1 VVAFGWTTAEDFLSA
16 SVVGESAA
24 RSGCAEKPGLAPP
37 AASLALA
44 AREAGVGAAP
54 LEFKVRFEAP
64 RFEAVRFEAV
74 RFAGLETLLVA
85 VLLAGLLGILSATSN
100 PVSVALAVCA
110 AAVVA
115 STESA
120 RAGAVSTVAEPEIG
134 VGSAAVAPGLELTS
148 AELLTLGSLDCALD
162 CGVLDCRAVDCV
174 AIGGSVTGAEL
185 RSLTIDCCVGNG
197 VVGADVGVGICA
209 GVGVSVCVGAENVS
223 GMTLEAG
230 VVEEARLGFWADD
243 GRGWSRVL
251 LGSDDGAVFVNGV
264 ADVGGAVT
272 ETGLVSETVCTGVGK
287 TAVAGNGETGVG
299 KTAVGKTG
307 AVVICKTWPGGI
319 EDCIAAVTDCVAMVR
334 NECAASEA
342 A

>member
-1 VVAFGWTTAEDFLSA
+1 MSA

-64 RFEAVRFEAV
+64 RFEAVRSEAA

-120 RAGAVSTVAEPEIG
+120 WAGAVSTVAEPEVG

-148 AELLTLGSLDCALD
+148 AELLTLGSLDC
-162 CGVLDCRAVDCV
+162 GAVDCV

-197 VVGADVGVGICA
+197 VVGVDVGVGICA

>member
-1 VVAFGWTTAEDFLSA
+1 
-16 SVVGESAA
+16 
-24 RSGCAEKPGLAPP
+24 
-37 AASLALA
+37 
-44 AREAGVGAAP
+44 
-54 LEFKVRFEAP
+54 
-64 RFEAVRFEAV
+64 
-74 RFAGLETLLVA
+74 
-85 VLLAGLLGILSATSN
+85 
-100 PVSVALAVCA
+100 
-110 AAVVA
+110 
-115 STESA
+115 
-120 RAGAVSTVAEPEIG
+120 
-134 VGSAAVAPGLELTS
+134 
-148 AELLTLGSLDCALD
+148 
-162 CGVLDCRAVDCV
+162 VDCV

-197 VVGADVGVGICA
+197 VVGVDVGVGICA

-251 LGSDDGAVFVNGV
+251 LASDDGAVFVLGV